1 MDKIKRHIKDLN
13 DVFLI
18 ASADDDHG
26 FLYSPPIS
34 FIDYRYFPFS
44 FLDLNNLYNEKFRG
58 ILETEIYDDFEELFG
73 KHGLG
78 YQIMYPDRFEQ
89 LILDHKTK
97 YASLD
102 EGMNKSYYIKLNR
115 FITHRWQLH
124 TRAYRC
130 AWLEKLSNDYEI
142 SFSIV
147 LEDVNRHHRFQT
159 EKDNKKSLKDFFSRA
174 LDESKKDL
182 EDKGLRDSIAYKQRL
197 RYERGKGFKGIYSI
211 TGFKRL
217 RDQLY
222 PKTSPD
228 IFSIILDDYL
238 KLHKEIGTPLGDENT
253 TSNYKPN
260 LRRLE
265 TMRRQTGG
273 LKNLWHEYGALAA
286 TIYRHEGRHP
296 IDPEAGIEAYN
307 FASANN
313 RSSLLMSEQEQFRL
327 MLYFFDEF
335 SNDADW
341 KEKWTGDKHMWVPKD
356 PYLEIDDRIYFA
368 ECRVATQGYY
378 VEHPIELTL
387 QITQELA
394 IYDNLYSE
402 KRDVYDS
409 PKCLD
414 AFFQT
419 VFFNGS
425 ASIKDE
431 CYFSIEE
438 MKNLSEIS

>member
-1 MDKIKRHIKDLN
+1 MDKIKRHVKDLN

-18 ASADDDHG
+18 ALDDDHHG

-34 FIDYRYFPFS
+34 FKDYRHWPFS
-44 FLDLNNLYNEKFRG
+44 LVDLNNHYIERFRG
-58 ILETEIYDDFEELFG
+58 MLETEIYDDFEELFD

-78 YQIMYPDRFEQ
+78 YQIMYSDRFQQ
-89 LILDHKTK
+89 LFLDHEAK

-102 EGMNKSYYIKLNR
+102 DGVNKSYYIKLNR
-115 FITHRWQLH
+115 SITHRWQLH
-124 TRAYRC
+124 SRAYRC

-142 SFSIV
+142 SFSMV

-159 EKDNKKSLKDFFSRA
+159 EKMNKKDLKDFFTRA
-174 LDESKKDL
+174 FNEAKKDL
-182 EDKGLRDSIAYKQRL
+182 EDKGLRDSIEYKQIL

-211 TGFKRL
+211 TDFNKL
-217 RDQLY
+217 RDKLY

-238 KLHKEIGTPLGDENT
+238 KLHKEIGTPLGDENAI
-253 TSNYKPN
+253 SNYKPN

-265 TMRRQTGG
+265 TMRRQVGG
-273 LKNLWHEYGALAA
+273 LKNLWHEYGALAS
-286 TIYRHEGRHP
+286 TKYRDEGRHP

-313 RSSLLMSEQEQFRL
+313 RSSPLMSEEEQFRL
-327 MLYFFDEF
+327 MLYLFDEF

-341 KEKWTGDKHMWVPKD
+341 KEKWTGEKYMWVPKD

-368 ECRVATQGYY
+368 ECRVNEPGS
-378 VEHPIELTL
+378 VKEHPIELTL

-394 IYDNLYSE
+394 IYDNSYSE
-402 KRDVYDS
+402 ERDNYDS

-419 VFFNGS
+419 TFFNGS
-425 ASIKDE
+425 TSIKDE
-431 CYFSIEE
+431 CYFSKEE
-438 MKNLSEIS
+438 MKNLSELS